1 MNATAAKTI
10 EILGDIGATPCCQA
24 MPPRKQENPQ
34 HVVASP
40 PQGVAR
46 DFAACDEVAG
56 FAIGRSKSLRPR
68 GPDTIRPAEP
78 HPTLVVAIAT
88 PFGSDEIHRCSFDAH
103 HPSLGGNASFG
114 ETQALGSS
122 NLTFHPWSCRM
133 MHMRQFLSRPCPN
146 PGKTLGLRI
155 LYA

>member
-46 DFAACDEVAG
+46 DFAACVEVAG
-56 FAIGRSKSLRPR
+56 FAIGRYQQILAPSRP
-68 GPDTIRPAEP
+68 GHMRPAEP
-78 HPTLVVAIAT
+78 HLTLVVAIAT
-88 PFGSDEIHRCSFDAH
+88 R
-103 HPSLGGNASFG
+103 PSEAF
-114 ETQALGSS
+114 
-122 NLTFHPWSCRM
+122 R
-133 MHMRQFLSRPCPN
+133 
-146 PGKTLGLRI
+146 
-155 LYA
+155 

>member
-1 MNATAAKTI
+1 M
-10 EILGDIGATPCCQA
+10 LWRL
-24 MPPRKQENPQ
+24 PRKVSRGTLPRATKSQDL
-34 HVVASP
+34 
-40 PQGVAR
+40 R
-46 DFAACDEVAG
+46 LAAT
-56 FAIGRSKSLRPR
+56 SKSLRPR

-122 NLTFHPWSCRM
+122 NLPSIRGH
-133 MHMRQFLSRPCPN
+133 
-146 PGKTLGLRI
+146 
-155 LYA
+155 AV